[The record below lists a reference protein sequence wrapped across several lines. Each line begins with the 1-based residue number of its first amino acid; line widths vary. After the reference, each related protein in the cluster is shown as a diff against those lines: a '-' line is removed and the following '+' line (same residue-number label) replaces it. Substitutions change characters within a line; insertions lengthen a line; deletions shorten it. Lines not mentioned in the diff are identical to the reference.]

1 MANKPQKLRLHKM
14 YQYSEFDT
22 DFITSRNAQ
31 FRAQV
36 ERRIDGSLTEDEFKP
51 LRLMNGLYLQ
61 LHAYMLRVAI
71 PYGTLNSAQMHVLAD
86 ISEKFDKGYGHF
98 TTRQNIQYNWPELR
112 DVPDMLDALAKV
124 GMHAIQ
130 TSGNTIRNVTA
141 DHFAGAAADEIAD
154 PRPVAELIRQWSTD
168 HPEFQFMPRKFKI
181 AITGSP
187 NDRAVTRAHDI
198 GLRMVEKDGLAG
210 FEVLVGGGLGRTPM
224 IGKVITDFL
233 PQEDLL
239 PYLEAIVSVWNQI
252 GRRDNKYKA
261 RIKITVHEHGIDEI
275 RRLVDDRFA
284 ILKSTFSGIDQQLL
298 AHYKAQFAAPEFV
311 TKSETT
317 FKDAYHRDPVF
328 RSWADT
334 NITPH
339 KADGYAIVSIS
350 LKKHG
355 ATPGDASAAQMRLM
369 ADLAKRMGHDEL
381 RISHEQNVILPHVH
395 KSDLPSIHAALKAQE
410 LATANIG
417 LISDIIACPGM
428 DYCALATARSIPIA
442 QEIATRFDD
451 LKLEHEI
458 GNLKIKISG
467 CINACGHHHV
477 GHIGI
482 LGLDRAG
489 VENYQITLGG
499 DHTETAAV
507 GERAGPG
514 FSADEIIPAVE
525 RIVMAYLDLRDTD
538 EEFLATYRRV
548 GLAPFKA
555 VLYPEAQANA
565 A

>member
-1 MANKPQKLRLHKM
+1 M
-14 YQYSEFDT
+14 YNYSEFDT
-22 DFITSRNAQ
+22 QFLAARNAQ

-36 ERRIDGSLTEDEFKP
+36 ERRISGALTEDEFKP

-71 PYGTLNSAQMHVLAD
+71 PYGTLNGAQMRQLAY
-86 ISEKFDKGYGHF
+86 IAERWDKGYGHF
-98 TTRQNIQYNWPELR
+98 TTRQNVQFNWPRLD
-112 DVPDMLDALAKV
+112 DVPDMLDALAEV

-141 DHFAGAAADEIAD
+141 DHFSGAAADEIAD

-198 GLRMVEKDGLAG
+198 GLRMVERDGAAG
-210 FEVLVGGGLGRTPM
+210 FEVIVGGGLGRTPM
-224 IGKVITDFL
+224 IGKVIAEFL
-233 PQEDLL
+233 PQADLL

-275 RRLVDDRFA
+275 RRLVEARFA
-284 ILKSTFSGIDQQLL
+284 EIRATFTGVDQKLL
-298 AHYKAQFAAPEFV
+298 AHYTGQFAAPM
-311 TKSETT
+311 
-317 FKDAYHRDPVF
+317 FKDADTSPFDIAYARNPVF

-334 NITPH
+334 NLAAH
-339 KADGYAIVSIS
+339 RASGYAIVSIS
-350 LKKHG
+350 LKAHG
-355 ATPGDASAAQMRLM
+355 ATPGDASADQMRLM
-369 ADLAKRMGHDEL
+369 AQLAETYGHDEI

-395 KSDLPSIHAALKAQE
+395 RADLPALHAALKSAG
-410 LATANIG
+410 LGTANIG

-451 LKLEHEI
+451 LKLEHDI
-458 GNLKIKISG
+458 GELKIKISG

-514 FSADEIIPAVE
+514 FSADDIIPAIERLVE
-525 RIVMAYLDLRDTD
+525 AYLDLRTD
-538 EEFLATYRRV
+538 ASERFLDTYRRL

-555 VLYPEAQANA
+555 ALYSEARANA

>member
-1 MANKPQKLRLHKM
+1 M
-14 YQYSEFDT
+14 YTYNEFDT
-22 DFITSRNAQ
+22 AFIDTRNAQ
-31 FRAQV
+31 FRSQV

-71 PYGTLNSAQMHVLAD
+71 PYGTLNDGQMRQLAFIAD
-86 ISEKFDKGYGHF
+86 KWDKGYGHF
-98 TTRQNIQYNWPELR
+98 TTRQNIQFNWPELK
-112 DVPDMLDALAKV
+112 DVPDILDALASV
-124 GMHAIQ
+124 EMHAIQ

-168 HPEFQFMPRKFKI
+168 HPEFQFMPRKFKV
-181 AITGSP
+181 AVTGSP

-210 FEVLVGGGLGRTPM
+210 FEVIVGGGLGRTPM

-239 PYLEAIVSVWNQI
+239 PYIESIVSVWNQI

-261 RIKITVHEHGIDEI
+261 RIKITVHEHGIEEI
-275 RRLVDDRFA
+275 RRLVDERFA
-284 ILKSTFSGIDQQLL
+284 IVKGTFSGIDQQRL
-298 AHYKAQFAAPEFV
+298 AEYKAQFAAPEFV
-311 TKSETT
+311 KKSEVT
-317 FKDAYHRDPVF
+317 FKNAYHNDPVF

-334 NITPH
+334 NLTAH
-339 KADGYAIVSIS
+339 KADGYSIVSIS
-350 LKKHG
+350 IKKQG
-355 ATPGDASAAQMRLM
+355 DTPGDATSDQMRLM
-369 ADLAKRMGHDEL
+369 ADLAEQYGHNEL

-395 KSDLPSIHAALKAQE
+395 KSDLPVVHAALKTQG

-428 DYCALATARSIPIA
+428 DYCALATARSIPVA

-458 GNLKIKISG
+458 GILKIKISG

-489 VENYQITLGG
+489 VESYQVTLGG
-499 DHTETAAV
+499 DHTETAKV
-507 GERAGPG
+507 GDRAGPG
-514 FSADEIIPAVE
+514 FSAEEIVPAVE
-525 RIVMAYLDLRDTD
+525 RIVDAYLEFRTGKD
-538 EEFLATYRRV
+538 EEFIETYRRL
-548 GLAPFKA
+548 GLAPFKSA
-555 VLYPEAQANA
+555 LYPEAQADA

>member
-1 MANKPQKLRLHKM
+1 M
-14 YQYSEFDT
+14 YKYNDFDES
-22 DFITSRNAQ
+22 FVRERVAQ
-31 FRAQV
+31 FRGQV
-36 ERRIDGSLTEDEFKP
+36 ARRVDGSLTEDEFKP

-61 LHAYMLRVAI
+61 LHAYMLRVAV
-71 PYGTLNSAQMHVLAD
+71 PYGTLNSAQMDMLAHLAQTY
-86 ISEKFDKGYGHF
+86 DKGYGHF
-98 TTRQNIQYNWPELR
+98 TTRQNIQYNWPELGV
-112 DVPDMLDALAKV
+112 VPDMLSSLADV

-154 PRPVAELIRQWSTD
+154 PRPVAELLRQWSTD

-187 NDRAVTRAHDI
+187 NDRAVTKAHDI
-198 GLRMVEKDGLAG
+198 GLRMVLRDGAAG
-210 FEVLVGGGLGRTPM
+210 YEVIVGGGLGRTPM

-233 PQEDLL
+233 PQADLL
-239 PYLEAIVSVWNQI
+239 PYVEAIVSVWNRL
-252 GRRDNKYKA
+252 GRRDNKYKS

-275 RRLVDDRFA
+275 RRLVDERFA
-284 ILKSTFSGIDQQLL
+284 EIRPSFSGVDQEML
-298 AHYKAQFAAPEFV
+298 AEIEAQFAPPAFKTAD
-311 TKSETT
+311 TKGYE
-317 FKDAYHRDPVF
+317 AVRLANPAF
-328 RSWADT
+328 RSWTDT
-334 NITPH
+334 NLTQH
-339 KADGYAIVSIS
+339 RADGYAIVSIS
-350 LKKHG
+350 IKKHG
-355 ATPGDASAAQMRLM
+355 ATPGDATADQMRVM
-369 ADLAKRMGHDEL
+369 ADLARTYGHDEL

-395 KSDLPSIHAALKAQE
+395 RSDLPKLYAALRSAD

-417 LISDIIACPGM
+417 LASDIIACPGM

-442 QEIATRFDD
+442 QEIATRFDE
-451 LKLEHEI
+451 LKIEHDI
-458 GNLKIKISG
+458 GALKIKISG

-514 FSADEIIPAVE
+514 FSAAEIVPAIE
-525 RIVMAYLDLRDTD
+525 RLVLGYMDLRQASD
-538 EEFLATYRRV
+538 ETFLETYRRLGV
-548 GLAPFKA
+548 APFKA
-555 VLYPEAQANA
+555 ILYPQEKANA